1 MASEQAG
8 RHSAKGNAESAIG
21 RDSEALQEQIEA
33 LKGDLAAI
41 SATLADLVKDGVRE
55 GRARAERTAEDYLKQ
70 GREQADAAIDSA
82 RAYGEQ
88 LEGQITKNPF
98 TAVLVALGL
107 GYLVGLMSRR

>member
-8 RHSAKGNAESAIG
+8 RQSAKGNAESSVAQ
-21 RDSEALQEQIEA
+21 DTAELQEQIET
-33 LKGDLAAI
+33 LKADIAAI
-41 SATLADLVKDGVRE
+41 GGTLKDLVKSSVRQ
-55 GRARAERTAEDYLKQ
+55 GRAKAERTAEQYMQQ
-70 GREQADAAIDSA
+70 GQDQADAALESA
-82 RAYGEQ
+82 RAYGEA